1 MKELERILAA
11 GDNKALAKYVD
22 ALKAEA
28 APNRLRAA
36 EGRRYYEN
44 DNQIRRKGP
53 LEEMLGRAKLEKNP
67 LRSSDFRV
75 SHNWHQLLVNQKV
88 AYLFSY
94 PPVFDCGDPDINDKL
109 NRSLGEEFPRV
120 VKNLAIDAANTGEGW
135 LHLWLDRKGD
145 FCYATVPGEELY
157 CVYNGEIPGT
167 LAYVI
172 RDYTVDGSS
181 GTIERKVEIWN
192 EAEALFFKDTGEG
205 LKPDRDRGGQSC
217 GLCHGLGSIPF
228 IRFSNNSSGS
238 GDLYMVKDLIDQY
251 DLVVSGFANDL
262 ADIQE
267 VIFVLRNY
275 GGEDLST
282 FLTELKRYKAIKV
295 EGDAVGDGGV
305 DTMQIEI
312 PVEARVK
319 FLELL
324 KKQIFISGQGVNPD
338 PEVFGNSSGVA
349 LKYLYSLLEIK
360 AGLLETEFRAGF
372 SRFLGLLLKH
382 LGFAPDLPVTQI
394 YSRNAIEN
402 EVENAEIAV
411 ASQGL
416 ISKRTILRNHPWV
429 EDPQQEAEVIAE
441 EERANKNDKDFK

>member
-1 MKELERILAA
+1 MKQLESILAA
-11 GDNKALAKYVD
+11 GDMRSLENYLDRLSV
-22 ALKAEA
+22 EA
-28 APNRLRAA
+28 MPKRRKAA

-44 DNQIRRKGP
+44 DNQIRRKEP
-53 LEEMLGRAKLEKNP
+53 IEEMLGKVRLDKNP
-67 LRSSDFRV
+67 LRSSDFRI

-94 PPVFDCGDPDINDKL
+94 PPIFDCGSPQGNAGIN
-109 NRSLGEEFPRV
+109 RVLGEDFPRV
-120 VKNLAIDAANTGEGW
+120 IKNLAIDAANTGEGW
-135 LHLWLDRKGD
+135 LHIWLDGEGRLT
-145 FCYATVPGEELY
+145 YATVPGEQLY
-157 CVYNGEIPGT
+157 SVTNGEIPGKVM
-167 LAYVI
+167 YVI
-172 RDYTVDGSS
+172 RDYTVLNQENRE
-181 GTIERKVEIWN
+181 ERRIEIWN
-192 EAEALFFKDTGEG
+192 KSEALFFKTGSDG
-205 LKPDRDRGGQSC
+205 HLTPDIVGEKGSNR
-217 GLCHGLGSIPF
+217 LIHGFKTIPF
-228 IRFSNNSSGS
+228 VCFPNNSTST

-262 ADIQE
+262 SDIQE

-338 PEVFGNSSGVA
+338 PEAFGNSSGVA

-372 SRFLGLLLKH
+372 SRFLGILLDY
-382 LGFAPDLPVTQI
+382 LGMKEDTQVVQI

-402 EVENAEIAV
+402 EVEEADIA
-411 ASQGL
+411 AKSQGVV
-416 ISKRTILRNHPWV
+416 SRRTILRNHPWV
-429 EDPQQEAEVIAE
+429 EDPEQEMEFMQKEMEEAEKE
-441 EERANKNDKDFK
+441 Q